1 MPHEM
6 EATPMRALDRIITHL
21 NHHQGR
27 AFCDDCPSKTLSI
40 RPRQA
45 AQQKTFKL
53 AKAPDTILIAFPGV
67 LRRVNAFRCPVVGG
81 LKPSQPQNL
90 LAEWPTT
97 GPNSCAARHAIG
109 PEAPRCLK
117 RTTTIYRLPITY
129 PTALNSSQPDMAST
143 SFALPAA
150 FASNRKGASA

>member
-1 MPHEM
+1 MPHQI

-21 NHHQGR
+21 NHHQ
-27 AFCDDCPSKTLSI
+27 AEHSATT
-40 RPRQA
+40 A
-45 AQQKTFKL
+45 A
-53 AKAPDTILIAFPGV
+53 
-67 LRRVNAFRCPVVGG
+67 LRRPFHQATSGCSAKDIQTREGTRHHPHCVSRSVEVRHTPSGALSSW

-117 RTTTIYRLPITY
+117 RTTTIYRLPTTY

-150 FASNRKGASA
+150 FASNRKGAAA